1 MNMKLSR
8 SSCSEDA
15 SVTEKSSEVTLE
27 VLDEAAIA
35 QIDAAAMEILGRTG
49 VAAHDRA
56 ACDRLKRAGAKV
68 DEASCTTRL
77 PEELVREAIVTART
91 EFVLRDATGTAYP
104 IRFGSAYMGTQG
116 YVPHFWDYS
125 SRSLRVPGEA
135 EVVGWTRLAD
145 ALPGVR
151 LVQPITQDWKLSP
164 LESALRMS
172 RAVVLNTTK
181 TWLAQPLA
189 PEEAEI
195 WLDLSH
201 LVADANGSDRR
212 GLVAMMA
219 STISPLQI
227 DAKNV
232 FLVRYTAEHEIPLF
246 FIPGPL
252 SGATA
257 PITLAGA
264 LALQVAETLAALV
277 LSQTIRPGAPFIFGL
292 CAHNIDLRTGNT
304 CLGSVEHCLLKSATG
319 QIARHYGLPFF
330 NPMGMSEA
338 GAPDVQA
345 GIEKTMAILLTVL
358 GGASVTSASG
368 SLGASTIA
376 AYEQLAIDHEIY
388 LMAKRLAEGIAVN
401 RETLARDVIARVG
414 IGGSYLADEHTIA
427 LMRSG
432 EHFLPRLMN
441 RDGPRGIGMLERAH
455 KAVTTTLAEHKPAVS
470 DAARD
475 AVDRYI
481 EKRLAERLP

>member
-1 MNMKLSR
+1 VNMVEKGR
-8 SSCSEDA
+8 SGRI
-15 SVTEKSSEVTLE
+15 TFE
-27 VLDEAAIA
+27 VLDEGEVA
-35 QIDAAAMEILGRTG
+35 QISEAALSILDEIGLAIHDS
-49 VAAHDRA
+49 AARI
-56 ACDRLKRAGAKV
+56 RLKQAGARV
-68 DEASCTTRL
+68 DDPSGTVRFSKEMVKQAIGTAS
-77 PEELVREAIVTART
+77 A
-91 EFVLRDATGTAYP
+91 EFALRDANGVAYP
-104 IRFGSAYMGTQG
+104 IRFGSCYMGTQG
-116 YVPHFWDYS
+116 YVPHFWDYD
-125 SRSLRVPGEA
+125 SRSLRIPGEA
-135 EVVGWTRLAD
+135 EVIGWTRLAD

-151 LVQPITQDWKLSP
+151 LIQPITQDWKVSP

-181 TWLAQPLA
+181 TYLAQPLCE
-189 PEEAEI
+189 EEAEV
-195 WLDLSH
+195 WLDLSQV
-201 LVADANGSDRR
+201 VAEANGIDRR

-219 STISPLQI
+219 TTISPLQI

-232 FLVRYTAEHEIPLF
+232 FLVDYTAKHEIPLF

-252 SGATA
+252 AGATA

-264 LALQVAETLAALV
+264 LAVQVAETLGALT
-277 LSQTIRPGAPFIFGL
+277 LSQTLRPGAPFVFGL

-319 QIARHYGLPFF
+319 QIARHYKLPFF

-345 GIEKTMAILLTVL
+345 GIEKTMAILMTIL

-368 SLGASTIA
+368 SLGTSTIA

-388 LMAKRLAEGIAVN
+388 LMAKRFAEGIAVSH
-401 RETLARDVIARVG
+401 ESLARDAIERVG

-427 LMRSG
+427 LMRGG
-432 EHFLPRLMN
+432 EHFMPQLMN
-441 RDGPRGIGMLERAH
+441 RDGLRGQGMLERAH
-455 KAVTTTLAEHKPAVS
+455 KAVTVALAEHQPAVS

-481 EKRLAERLP
+481 EKRLA